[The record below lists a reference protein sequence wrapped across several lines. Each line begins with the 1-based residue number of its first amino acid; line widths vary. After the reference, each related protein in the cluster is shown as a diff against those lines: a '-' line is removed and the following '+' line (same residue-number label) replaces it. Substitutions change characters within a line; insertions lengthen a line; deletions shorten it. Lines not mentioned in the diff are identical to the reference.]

1 MISEG
6 ALLAL
11 HTSGVRRVIAA
22 AEPAA
27 LVEPP
32 VDATARIT
40 RRDGCT
46 RLERLEK
53 THGTHAQSATP
64 GDSRV
69 C

>member
-6 ALLAL
+6 ALPAL

-32 VDATARIT
+32 V
-40 RRDGCT
+40 
-46 RLERLEK
+46 ERLEK
-53 THGTHAQSATP
+53 THGTHAQSATH